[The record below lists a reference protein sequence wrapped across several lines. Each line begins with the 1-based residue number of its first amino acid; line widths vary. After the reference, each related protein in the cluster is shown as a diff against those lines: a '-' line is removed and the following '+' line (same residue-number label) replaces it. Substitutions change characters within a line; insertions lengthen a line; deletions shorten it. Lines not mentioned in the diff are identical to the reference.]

1 MALTVILFS
10 ILLSTGIGAY
20 LSGKLFHKNPYK
32 AIMISIPPLVG
43 IVSSLLCFPAR
54 DHRICN
60 SLAIAR
66 EDCSGLCALV
76 AYWFSYG
83 ISISIYY

>member
-32 AIMISIPPLVG
+32 AIMISIPPLAG
-43 IVSSLLCFPAR
+43 IVLAYYVFLQGIIEAW
-54 DHRICN
+54 N
-60 SLAIAR
+60 SLAVAR
-66 EDCSGLCALV
+66 EDCSGFCSVV
-76 AYWFSYG
+76 AYWFPYG
-83 ISISIYY
+83 ISVSIYY